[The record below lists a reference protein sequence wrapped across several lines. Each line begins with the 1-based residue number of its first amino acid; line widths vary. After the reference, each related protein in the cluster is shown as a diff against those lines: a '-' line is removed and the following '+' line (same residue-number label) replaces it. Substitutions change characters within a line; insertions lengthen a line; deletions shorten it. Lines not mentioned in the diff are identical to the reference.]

1 MDVLGGFPS
10 TSGDEY
16 PLNTT
21 RFIEAA
27 ARNFPDREIVSG
39 TGEDQF
45 RYTYGEA
52 YERMQRLA
60 NALEELGVEAGDR
73 VGVLAWNDH
82 RHHECYFGIP
92 GIGAVFLQLNLR
104 LHPDQLRYVLNHSEP
119 RFLVVDETLLEVAE
133 GVAPEVDSIEG
144 YVVMTDRDVEAVDT
158 DLEPTYSYEAMLADA
173 DPAYEWP
180 FIDETA
186 AYSACYTTGTT
197 GRPKGVYY
205 SHRNIYLHTMQ
216 LANSVGLSHDDA
228 VAAITPMFHG
238 QGWGLAY
245 SATYT
250 GAKLAFP
257 GRYRAE
263 DPEPLVEL
271 LSDEDITV
279 TNGAPAIFMP
289 MLDYIR
295 SLDDAPDWEGLQM
308 MSGATEPPLDMMR
321 GYKELTGAE
330 VVHAYGATETT
341 PLVTMNF
348 IKPSL
353 QEALSEEEQLD
364 LRRKQGLTVP
374 GIETKLVDPETGEEV
389 PHDGESVGEIL
400 VRGPWV
406 TSSYYDDDR
415 TETSFTDDGFWKSGD
430 AGTIDEDGYLKITD
444 RIKDVIKSGGEWIS
458 SVDMENLLVEH
469 PKVVEACVVGL
480 EHPEWEERPFAL
492 VEIEGDASVDRAELD
507 EILSQ
512 RFADWQLPDEI
523 EFVDDIPKT
532 SVGKNNKQ
540 AVRDQYAEAY
550 LD

>member
-158 DLEPTYSYEAMLADA
+158 DLEPTYSYEAMLADT

-295 SLDDAPDWEGLQM
+295 NLDDVPDWEGLQM

-353 QEALSEEEQLD
+353 QEDLSDEEQLD

-415 TETSFTDDGFWKSGD
+415 TEAAFTDDGFWKSGD

-469 PKVVEACVVGL
+469 PKVVDACVVGL

-492 VEIEGDASVDRAELD
+492 VEIEGDTSVDRAELD

>member
-1 MDVLGGFPS
+1 MEVIDGFPS

-27 ARNFPDREIVSG
+27 ARNVPDREIVSG

-82 RHHECYFGIP
+82 RHYECYFGIP
-92 GIGAVFLQLNLR
+92 GTGAVFLQLNLR
-104 LHPDQLRYVLNHSEP
+104 LHSDQLQYVLNHSEP
-119 RFLVVDETLLEVAE
+119 RFLVVDESLLEVAE
-133 GVAPEVDSIEG
+133 GVAHEVSSIEG
-144 YVVMTDRDVEAVDT
+144 FVVMTDNELDEVET
-158 DLEPTYSYEAMLADA
+158 DLEPTYSYEDILTEAEPEYD
-173 DPAYEWP
+173 WP
-180 FIDETA
+180 YIDETS

-205 SHRNIYLHTMQ
+205 SHRSIYLHTMQ
-216 LANSVGLSHDDA
+216 LANSIGISHEDS
-228 VAAITPMFHG
+228 VAQITPMFHG

-245 SATYT
+245 AATYA

-263 DPEPLVEL
+263 NPEPLVDL
-271 LSDEDITV
+271 IRDEDATV

-295 SLDDAPDWEGLQM
+295 DLDDIPNWNDLQM
-308 MSGATEPPLDMMR
+308 MSGATEPPLDMIR

-330 VVHAYGATETT
+330 IVHAYGATETT
-341 PLVTMNF
+341 PLVTMNY

-353 QEALSEEEQLD
+353 EEDLSEEEKLD
-364 LRRKQGLTVP
+364 MRRKQGLTVP
-374 GIETKLVDPETGEEV
+374 GIEMKIVDPTTGEELS
-389 PHDGESVGEIL
+389 HDGESAGEIL
-400 VRGPWV
+400 IRGPWV
-406 TSSYYDDDR
+406 VSSYHDDDR
-415 TETSFTDDGFWKSGD
+415 TEHSFTDDGFWKSGD
-430 AGTIDEDGYLKITD
+430 AGVIDKEGYLKITD

-458 SVDMENLLVEH
+458 SVDMENLLIEH
-469 PKVVEACVVGL
+469 PDVRDACVVGL

-492 VEIEGDASVDRAELD
+492 VEVEDEFDREELD

-523 EFVDDIPKT
+523 EFTNEIPKT
-532 SVGKNNKQ
+532 SVGKNNKK
-540 AVRDQYAEAY
+540 VIRNQYEGRY
-550 LD
+550 FD

>member
-1 MDVLGGFPS
+1 MDTIDGFPS
-10 TSGDEY
+10 TSADDY

-27 ARNFPDREIVSG
+27 ARNFPEREIVSG
-39 TGEDQF
+39 TGDDQF

-52 YERMQRLA
+52 YERIQQLA
-60 NALEELGVEAGDR
+60 NALETLGVEPGDR

-216 LANSVGLSHDDA
+216 LANSIGLSHDDA

-295 SLDDAPDWEGLQM
+295 NLDDAPDWEGLQM

-348 IKPSL
+348 VKPSL

-469 PKVVEACVVGL
+469 PKVVDACVVGL

-492 VEIEGDASVDRAELD
+492 VEVEDGASVDRADLD

>member
-1 MDVLGGFPS
+1 MEVIDGFPS
-10 TSGDEY
+10 TSNDEY

-21 RFIEAA
+21 RLIEAA

-45 RYTYGEA
+45 RYTYSES
-52 YERMQRLA
+52 YERIQRLA

-82 RHHECYFGIP
+82 RHYESYFGIP
-92 GIGAVFLQLNLR
+92 GTGAVILQLNLR
-104 LHPDQLRYVLNHSEP
+104 LHPDRLKYVLNHSEP
-119 RFLVVDETLLEVAE
+119 RFLVIDESLLEVAE
-133 GVAPEVDSIEG
+133 NVAPDVTSIEG
-144 YVVMTDRDVEAVDT
+144 FVVMTDNELDEVKT
-158 DLEPTYSYEAMLADA
+158 DLEPTYSYEDLLAEAEPEYD
-173 DPAYEWP
+173 WP
-180 FIDETA
+180 YIDETS

-216 LANSVGLSHDDA
+216 LANSIGISHGDS
-228 VAAITPMFHG
+228 VAQITPMFHG

-245 SATYT
+245 AATYA

-263 DPEPLVEL
+263 NPEPLVDL
-271 LSDEDITV
+271 INDENTTV

-295 SLDDAPDWEGLQM
+295 NLDDNPDWNGLQM
-308 MSGATEPPLDMMR
+308 MSGATEPPLDMIR

-330 VVHAYGATETT
+330 IVHAYGATETT
-341 PLVTMNF
+341 PLVAINF

-353 QEALSEEEQLD
+353 EKELSKEEKLD
-364 LRRKQGLTVP
+364 MRRKQGLTVP
-374 GIETKLVDPETGEEV
+374 GIETKIVDPNTGEEL

-400 VRGPWV
+400 IRGPWV
-406 TSSYYDDDR
+406 VSSYYDDDR
-415 TETSFTDDGFWKSGD
+415 TEESFTDDGFWKSGD

-458 SVDMENLLVEH
+458 SVDMENLLIEH
-469 PKVVEACVVGL
+469 PDVSDACVVGL

-492 VEIEGDASVDRAELD
+492 VEVEDEVDREELD

-523 EFVDDIPKT
+523 EFTNEIPKT
-532 SVGKNNKQ
+532 SVGKNNKKSIREQ
-540 AVRDQYAEAY
+540 NRGRYKS
-550 LD
+550 

>member
-1 MDVLGGFPS
+1 VGP
-10 TSGDEY
+10 
-16 PLNTT
+16 
-21 RFIEAA
+21 
-27 ARNFPDREIVSG
+27 
-39 TGEDQF
+39 
-45 RYTYGEA
+45 
-52 YERMQRLA
+52 
-60 NALEELGVEAGDR
+60 GDR

-104 LHPDQLRYVLNHSEP
+104 LHPDQLQYVLNHSAP

-133 GVAPEVDSIEG
+133 GVAPEADSVEG
-144 YVVMTDRDVEAVDT
+144 IVVMTDRDLDAVET
-158 DLEPTYSYEAMLADA
+158 DLEPLYSYESLLAESEPEYD
-173 DPAYEWP
+173 WP

-205 SHRNIYLHTMQ
+205 SHRDIYLHTMQ
-216 LANSVGLSHDDA
+216 LTNSIGLSHDDA

-245 SATYT
+245 AATYT

-257 GRYRAE
+257 GRYQAE
-263 DPEPLVEL
+263 NPEPLIDL
-271 LSDEDITV
+271 ISKEDISV

-289 MLDYIR
+289 MLDSIR
-295 SLDDAPDWEGLQM
+295 DLDDAPDWDGLQM

-321 GYKELTGAE
+321 GYKELTGAKI
-330 VVHAYGATETT
+330 VHAYGATETT

-353 QEALSEEEQLD
+353 KEELSEEEQLD

-374 GIETKLVDPETGEEV
+374 GVETKLADPNTGEEV

-406 TSSYYDDDR
+406 TSSYYDDER
-415 TETSFTDDGFWKSGD
+415 TADAFTDDGFWKSGD

-469 PKVVEACVVGL
+469 PDVVDACVVGL

-492 VEIEGDASVDRAELD
+492 VEVTDESVDRDELD

-523 EFVDDIPKT
+523 EFVDEIPKT

-540 AVRDQYAEAY
+540 AVREQYAGSY
-550 LD
+550 LE